1 MPGAVCPGSFDPL
14 TRGHLFVIERC
25 AERFSELVVTVTIN
39 PAKKGLF
46 SIDERVA
53 LIEECTAHLPTV
65 RVDRWEGLLVDH
77 LRANDLGTI
86 VKGLRSPVDF
96 SYEVP
101 MAQMNRDLTDVETF
115 FMLTDPQWSHVS
127 SSLVKEVARLGG
139 DVAPFLPPPVYSALR
154 AKLDS

>member
-25 AERFSELVVTVTIN
+25 AARFSELVVTVTIN
-39 PAKKGLF
+39 PAKKGMF

-53 LIEECTAHLPTV
+53 LIEECTSHLPTV
-65 RVDRWEGLLVDH
+65 RVDRWEGLLVDY
-77 LRANDLGTI
+77 LRENDLGTI
-86 VKGLRSPVDF
+86 VKGLRSTVDF

-127 SSLVKEVARLGG
+127 SSLVKEVATLGG
-139 DVAPFLPPPVYSALR
+139 DVEPFLPPPVFAALR

>member
-39 PAKKGLF
+39 PAKKGMF